1 MLGLRVTKDRPLI
14 SSQGKL
20 VVYIGET
27 MSHRRQADKKEK
39 YYTSEQAHTPLKS
52 SISLIFQKYILMFYV
67 PTMTS

>member
-1 MLGLRVTKDRPLI
+1 MLGLRVTKDSPLI